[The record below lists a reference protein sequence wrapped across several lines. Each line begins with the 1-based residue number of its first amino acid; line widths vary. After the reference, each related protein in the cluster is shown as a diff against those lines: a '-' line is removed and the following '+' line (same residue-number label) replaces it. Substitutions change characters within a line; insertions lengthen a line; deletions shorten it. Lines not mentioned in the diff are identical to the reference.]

1 MPKYRYHDTYGVLV
15 VLPFILSW
23 IGFLF
28 VPVFYFVKNQRR
40 LKQIND
46 AAIKFVFGIYAA
58 LLLAVFMAV
67 NLALVPFAYVKTLIH
82 KVTLFRHYHGK
93 DQLKN
98 VAVFA
103 LIGLPL
109 LLCSQ
114 VTDVY
119 YFLRHTFKSRQQKQQ
134 ERLFEH
140 TLSLADFQLFVRK
153 IDHFI

>member
-15 VLPFILSW
+15 MLPFLLSW
-23 IGFLF
+23 IGFLCI
-28 VPVFYFVKNQRR
+28 PVFYFVKNQRR

-46 AAIKFVFGIYAA
+46 AANKFVFAIYSA
-58 LLLAVFMAV
+58 LLLAVFMTV

-82 KVTLFRHYHGK
+82 KVTLYRHYRGA
-93 DQLKN
+93 DQLQR
-98 VAVFA
+98 VLVFA
-103 LIGLPL
+103 FFGVPML
-109 LLCSQ
+109 LGSQ
-114 VTDVY
+114 VSDVY

-140 TLSLADFQLFVRK
+140 TISLADFQLFVSK